1 MASSDEEEAISA
13 NLESSV
19 DKEKQILADLK
30 SFVDQ
35 QTHASTFACGGS
47 LSLAVGKGGSPED
60 TDKDHNTK
68 PVTIRFEDKHSANH
82 VLRIPSPAKNDIS
95 DSETLITLLQVCEPA
110 TFGRGNENVLDEGY
124 RKAGKMDSEAFDTN
138 FSPYETGIVDQ
149 IAQLLLPNLRAK
161 ESLERSVRAELYKL
175 NVYSGPDG
183 RFKKHV
189 DTPRSPE
196 QFGSLVVCLPVEHKA
211 AFYSD
216 CEHEVLPVT
225 SDHRVTLTYN
235 LYATKG
241 LGALAGSVSG
251 LDASK
256 FPVYQSMKQAITDP
270 AFLPRGCKVGI
281 FLKHAYAHTHPQV
294 NLLPHSLKGVDM
306 VIYQTARALG
316 LETSVRPIT
325 EFGYGRYKY
334 TAAGRDKVKDDV
346 VAGDLYED
354 QAPSRYWA
362 HDRLRSRDIVWLN
375 ARDKK
380 NQELALAYTVYGNEM
395 ANLEVNYSA
404 AALIIQVPSAV
415 ARGVLVEEEEE
426 EEEEWDE
433 GEDEDEDEDDY

>member
-1 MASSDEEEAISA
+1 MMASSEEEEAISA

-30 SFVDQ
+30 SSVGQ

-60 TDKDHNTK
+60 TDQDHNTK

-149 IAQLLLPNLRAK
+149 IAQLLLPNLRAN

-196 QFGSLVVCLPVEHKA
+196 QFGSLVVCLPVEHKGMYAFIKADVFRIEAHAVSAGGQLVVRYGGKDVVFDCSQEASSGQAPKIRWA

-225 SDHRVTLTYN
+225 SGHRVTLTYN

-270 AFLPRGCKVGI
+270 AFLPRGPSPWS
-281 FLKHAYAHTHPQV
+281 FLKP
-294 NLLPHSLKGVDM
+294 
-306 VIYQTARALG
+306 
-316 LETSVRPIT
+316 
-325 EFGYGRYKY
+325 
-334 TAAGRDKVKDDV
+334 
-346 VAGDLYED
+346 
-354 QAPSRYWA
+354 
-362 HDRLRSRDIVWLN
+362 
-375 ARDKK
+375 
-380 NQELALAYTVYGNEM
+380 
-395 ANLEVNYSA
+395 
-404 AALIIQVPSAV
+404 
-415 ARGVLVEEEEE
+415 
-426 EEEEWDE
+426 
-433 GEDEDEDEDDY
+433 